1 MERRT
6 AIGVL
11 AGALTLG
18 VGGWALGTH
27 PTGFDEDEHVTVETL
42 EAPGSTADTW
52 ELPSD
57 RPLVLTFFAT
67 WCGSCSRQM
76 GTLTDAE
83 RRVGDEVPFLSVTS
97 ELVGRSVSRDD
108 VVEWW
113 RDHDGAWTVGLDDG
127 GELAERFDVAGLPTV
142 AVVDEVG
149 DVTWSTAGTL
159 DADRIVDEARS
170 VASR

>member
-18 VGGWALGTH
+18 VGGWAIGARPAGL
-27 PTGFDEDEHVTVETL
+27 DDEHVTVETL
-42 EAPGSTADTW
+42 DAPGSTADTW
-52 ELPSD
+52 ELPAD
-57 RPLVLTFFAT
+57 RPLVVTFFAT

-76 GTLTDAE
+76 GTLADAE
-83 RRVGDEVPFLSVTS
+83 RRIGDEVPFLSVTS
-97 ELVGRSVSRDD
+97 ELVGRAVSRAD
-108 VVEWW
+108 VIEWW

-127 GELAERFDVAGLPTV
+127 GELAERFDVTGLPTV
-142 AVVDEVG
+142 AVVDAGG
-149 DVTWSTAGTL
+149 DVAWSTAGTL

-170 VASR
+170 TALR